1 MADKKYISF
10 DRTNDKD
17 SLTIKLM
24 GRIDLVLGLSPKQIV
39 EQAVSDITETKEY
52 KEKLQEF
59 VSEDLSE

>member
-10 DRTNDKD
+10 DKTNEKD
-17 SLTIKLM
+17 LSTIKLM

-39 EQAVSDITETKEY
+39 EDAVTKITETKDY